1 MSEMNTIDLMKV
13 LGELEL
19 MLYSDGYTS
28 EVVSLGKYITA
39 LGYGTEVEG
48 VFCMYD
54 EAIYNEQE
62 CEFD

>member
-1 MSEMNTIDLMKV
+1 MTTIDLMKA
-13 LGELEL
+13 LGELEER
-19 MLYSDGYTS
+19 LYRDGYTS

-39 LGYGTEVEG
+39 LGFGYEVEG

-54 EAIYNEQE
+54 EAMYHEQE

>member
-1 MSEMNTIDLMKV
+1 MLSIDLMKA
-13 LGELEL
+13 LGELEERV
-19 MLYSDGYTS
+19 YRDGYTT

-39 LGYGTEVEG
+39 LGYGLEVES

-54 EAIYNEQE
+54 EAIYHEQE

>member
-1 MSEMNTIDLMKV
+1 MLSIDLMKS
-13 LGELEL
+13 LGELEERV
-19 MLYSDGYTS
+19 YRDGYTT

-39 LGYGTEVEG
+39 LGYGLEVEG

-54 EAIYNEQE
+54 EAIYHEQE

>member
-1 MSEMNTIDLMKV
+1 MLSIDLMKV

-28 EVVSLGKYITA
+28 KVVSLGKYLTV

-54 EAIYNEQE
+54 EAMYHEQE

>member
-1 MSEMNTIDLMKV
+1 MLSIDLMKS
-13 LGELEL
+13 LNELEERV
-19 MLYSDGYTS
+19 YRDGYTT

-39 LGYGTEVEG
+39 LGFGTEVEG

-54 EAIYNEQE
+54 EAMYHEQE

>member
-1 MSEMNTIDLMKV
+1 MLSIDLMKS
-13 LGELEL
+13 LNELEERV
-19 MLYSDGYTS
+19 YRDGYTA

-39 LGYGTEVEG
+39 LGYGLEVEG

-54 EAIYNEQE
+54 EAMYHEQE

>member
-1 MSEMNTIDLMKV
+1 MLSIDLMKA
-13 LGELEL
+13 LGELEERV
-19 MLYSDGYTS
+19 YRDGYTS

-39 LGYGTEVEG
+39 LGYGLEVEG

-54 EAIYNEQE
+54 EAMYHEQE

>member
-1 MSEMNTIDLMKV
+1 MLSIDLMKS
-13 LGELEL
+13 LNELENR
-19 MLYSDGYTS
+19 LYSDGYTS

-39 LGYGTEVEG
+39 LGFGTEVEG

>member
-1 MSEMNTIDLMKV
+1 MTTIDLMKA

-19 MLYSDGYTS
+19 MVYRDGYTS

-39 LGYGTEVEG
+39 LGFGYEVEG

-54 EAIYNEQE
+54 EAMYHEQE

>member
-1 MSEMNTIDLMKV
+1 MLSIDLMKA
-13 LGELEL
+13 LGELEERV
-19 MLYSDGYTS
+19 YRDGYTT

-54 EAIYNEQE
+54 EAIYHEQE

>member
-1 MSEMNTIDLMKV
+1 MLSIDLMKA
-13 LGELEL
+13 LGELEERI
-19 MLYSDGYTS
+19 YRDGYTS

-39 LGYGTEVEG
+39 LGFGYEVEG

-54 EAIYNEQE
+54 EAMYHEQE

>member
-1 MSEMNTIDLMKV
+1 MLSIDLMKV
-13 LGELEL
+13 LGELEERV
-19 MLYSDGYTS
+19 YRDGYTT

-39 LGYGTEVEG
+39 LGYGTEVEC

-54 EAIYNEQE
+54 EAMYHEQE

>member
-1 MSEMNTIDLMKV
+1 MTTIDLMKV

-19 MLYSDGYTS
+19 MVYRDGYTS

-39 LGYGTEVEG
+39 LGFGYEVEG

-54 EAIYNEQE
+54 EAMYHEQE

>member
-1 MSEMNTIDLMKV
+1 MLSIDLMKA
-13 LGELEL
+13 LGDLEER
-19 MLYSDGYTS
+19 LYRDGYTT

-39 LGYGTEVEG
+39 LGYGLEVEG

-54 EAIYNEQE
+54 EAIYHEQE

>member
-1 MSEMNTIDLMKV
+1 MLSIDLMKA
-13 LGELEL
+13 LGELEERV
-19 MLYSDGYTS
+19 YRDGITT
-28 EVVSLGKYITA
+28 EVVSLGKNITA

-54 EAIYNEQE
+54 EAIYHEQE

>member
-1 MSEMNTIDLMKV
+1 MLSIDLMKA
-13 LGELEL
+13 LGELEERV
-19 MLYSDGYTS
+19 YRDGYTS

-39 LGYGTEVEG
+39 LGYGLEVEG

>member
-48 VFCMYD
+48 VFCMYV
-54 EAIYNEQE
+54 
-62 CEFD
+62 

>member
-1 MSEMNTIDLMKV
+1 MLSIDLMKV

-28 EVVSLGKYITA
+28 KVVSLGKYLTA
-39 LGYGTEVEG
+39 LGFGDEVEG
-48 VFCMYD
+48 MFCMYD
-54 EAIYNEQE
+54 EAIYHNQE

>member
-1 MSEMNTIDLMKV
+1 MLSIDLMKS
-13 LGELEL
+13 LNELENR
-19 MLYSDGYTS
+19 LYSDGYTS

-39 LGYGTEVEG
+39 LGYGLEVEG

-54 EAIYNEQE
+54 EAMYYGQE

>member
-1 MSEMNTIDLMKV
+1 MLSIDLMKS
-13 LGELEL
+13 LNELENR
-19 MLYSDGYTS
+19 LYSDGYTS

-39 LGYGTEVEG
+39 LGFGTEVEG

-54 EAIYNEQE
+54 EAMYHEQE

>member
-1 MSEMNTIDLMKV
+1 MNTIDLMKV
-13 LGELEL
+13 LNELEL
-19 MLYSDGYTS
+19 MVYRDGYTS

-39 LGYGTEVEG
+39 LGYFYEVEA

-54 EAIYNEQE
+54 EAMYHGQE

>member
-1 MSEMNTIDLMKV
+1 MLSIDLMKA

-19 MLYSDGYTS
+19 MVYRDGYTT

-39 LGYGTEVEG
+39 LGYGLEVEG

-54 EAIYNEQE
+54 EAMYHEQE

>member
-1 MSEMNTIDLMKV
+1 MTTIDLMKV
-13 LGELEL
+13 LNELEL
-19 MLYSDGYTS
+19 MVYRDGYTS

-39 LGYGTEVEG
+39 LGFGYEVEG

-54 EAIYNEQE
+54 EAIYHEQE

>member
-1 MSEMNTIDLMKV
+1 MLSIDLMKA
-13 LGELEL
+13 LGELEERV
-19 MLYSDGYTS
+19 YRDGYTT

-39 LGYGTEVEG
+39 LGYGLEVEG

-54 EAIYNEQE
+54 EAIYHEQE

>member
-1 MSEMNTIDLMKV
+1 MLSIDLMKV
-13 LGELEL
+13 LGELEER
-19 MLYSDGYTS
+19 LYRDGYTT

-39 LGYGTEVEG
+39 LGFGYEVEG